1 MIRSK
6 VEFVSTSVFPDPTE
20 RRLIEEAI
28 ISWFAVLS
36 HGGLSLFGLFS
47 IFYEKFWSKEIKE
60 LHKRKKHR
68 DNMRKQALRKHHEKV
83 FGGFGKK
90 SKLKGLSRKANKLS
104 VDREVGKEANKRSV
118 DREVEP
124 TTSVEL
130 YEEQEHS
137 ENIVE
142 ETEEKV
148 HIEELDDVFSG
159 ILLGDSDEETDVQ

>member
-36 HGGLSLFGLFS
+36 HGGLLLFGLFS

-60 LHKRKKHR
+60 LHKRKK
-68 DNMRKQALRKHHEKV
+68 HEKV